1 MSNTY
6 FMDEV
11 SVIKGVVQEASRMR
25 DFSKEE
31 MEEFVSRQLEERIHW
46 ARQNDMDLYRYY
58 QSMSFK
64 ERNTLKLTIV
74 ESVSGL
80 GILGKIITDPDI
92 TEIMINGY
100 DTIFVEKAGKLMRL
114 DDNFKDNDDLIRIVQ
129 KFVSAMDRSI
139 DASNP
144 IVDARLDDGSR
155 VHVVFPPVALRG
167 ATVTIRRFSKNP
179 MTIEKLLEYKSITPE
194 VADFLKDVV
203 QSRHNVFVSG
213 GTGSGKTTFLNALS
227 NYIRPWERVITIEDS
242 AELQIKNVPNLVS
255 METKKANSKEANE
268 ITIRDLI
275 KASLRMRPDRIVVGE
290 VRGEEALDMLQAMNT
305 GHDGSLST
313 GHANS
318 PAGMISRLET
328 MVLTGSADLPLE
340 AIRMQIASA
349 VDYIVHLSR
358 LRDFSRKC
366 MEITEV
372 VEYKDGKVVLN
383 PIYKF
388 EEDENS
394 TLTKVS
400 GQLKRTRNPILNQDK
415 FILAGIYDYMEKDAC
430 DGKEKD

>member
-1 MSNTY
+1 MS
-6 FMDEV
+6 EV
-11 SVIKGVVQEASRMR
+11 AAIKARIQEESRKR
-25 DFSKEE
+25 SYSE
-31 MEEFVSRQLEERIHW
+31 EEFAELVQSELDSRIAW
-46 ARQNDMDLYRYY
+46 ARVNDPDIYRYY
-58 QSMSFK
+58 QSLSYK
-64 ERNTLKLTIV
+64 DKNTLKYTIS
-74 ESVSGL
+74 ESVEGL

-114 DDNFKDNDDLIRIVQ
+114 EEHFQDNEDLIRIVQ
-129 KFVSAMDRSI
+129 KFVGKIDRTI

-144 IVDARLDDGSR
+144 IVDARLEDGSR
-155 VHVVFPPVALRG
+155 VHVVFPPVALSG

-179 MTIEKLLEYKSITPE
+179 MTVEKLLEYKSITPE
-194 VADFLKDVV
+194 VADFLEKLVR
-203 QSRHNVFVSG
+203 SRHNIFVSG

-227 NYIRPWERVITIEDS
+227 NYILPHERVITIEDS
-242 AELQIKNVPNLVS
+242 AELQIKNIPNLVS
-255 METKKANSKEANE
+255 METKKANSKEATE

-275 KASLRMRPDRIVVGE
+275 KASLRMRPDRIIVGE

-318 PAGMISRLET
+318 PEGMLSRLET
-328 MVLTGSADLPLE
+328 MVLTGSADLPLD

-349 VDYIVHLSR
+349 VDYIVHLKR

-366 MEITEV
+366 VSICEVGDYDFNTKQIKLNEIFR
-372 VEYKDGKVVLN
+372 
-383 PIYKF
+383 F

-394 TLTKVS
+394 RIDKVS
-400 GQLKRTRNPILNQDK
+400 GRLVRTENKILNQEK
-415 FILAGIYDYMEKDAC
+415 LIQAGIYDFLEKT
-430 DGKEKD
+430 DGRW